1 MTRSLLAPVLTATE
15 QEIATFFR
23 HSQGNWRSQRRYFS
37 LKQGNVQEVESLLS
51 IRMLEPGCDSL
62 HHLAEL
68 HQFPNGDELVCGLE
82 VTWESNY
89 VNSNRKQA
97 TGSTIFGIKGDVLYR
112 DRGFATSKPVTAIC
126 SFPNAQTMH
135 LRTEYGGSVF
145 EEEIKL
151 IGSSYRTRQTIISK
165 AGEEQMVGQYLETR
179 L

>member
-1 MTRSLLAPVLTATE
+1 MTRSLLTPVLTATE
-15 QEIATFFR
+15 QEIAAFFR
-23 HSQGNWRSQRRYFS
+23 RSEGDWRSQRRYFS
-37 LKQGNVQEVESLLS
+37 LKQGDVQEVESLLT
-51 IRMLEPGCDSL
+51 IRMLEPGCESL
-62 HHLAEL
+62 SRLAEL
-68 HQFPNGDELVCGLE
+68 HQLADDEPLVCGLE

-112 DRGFATSKPVTAIC
+112 DRGFATSKPVTALC
-126 SFPNAQTMH
+126 SFPNPQTMH